1 MICEVWYCVT
11 NETLTLIAFAEGVI
25 IACAIVWLIV
35 LDGIVSAQDRY
46 IKGIRD
52 QRSLRGH
59 VKAGRDQ
66 VVRDAQAQEQYGI
79 DYGE

>member
-59 VKAGRDQ
+59 Q